1 MQDLNELRAIE
12 KDLRV
17 VEAKTLDPHEKN
29 RLTRQISRIEV
40 LKGDLKNWI
49 TKPTSVGAMVAL
61 VILGGG
67 VTLCGGVEAAF
78 FFGSFVYS
86 RRLLSKPVC
95 VEVTIFDPKVV

>member
-29 RLTRQISRIEV
+29 RLTRQISRIEI

-49 TKPTSVGAMVAL
+49 TNPTSVGAMVARL
-61 VILGGG
+61 RLGGG
-67 VTLCGGVEAAF
+67 VTHCGGVKAAF

-86 RRLLSKPVC
+86 RRLLFKPVC